1 MGDVSM
7 EAFTLLDEWPVEHV
21 AAAIVGRDGTVYRHG
36 DTGRRFPL
44 ASISKL
50 LLGRATLVAIE
61 EGIVSLDEPLD
72 TIGDLDLSW
81 CTMRHLLAHAAGFGF
96 DTTTRLA
103 APGTRRI
110 YSNVGIELA
119 GQVLEQRAALP
130 LLTYLSE
137 AVLEP
142 LGMHSTTLD
151 GSVATSIT
159 STVDDLVDFIGDLRS
174 PTLVT
179 AETDLAF
186 RTVQFPG
193 LAGVVPGIGRF
204 DDCGWGLT
212 AEVRGAKTPHWTGTR
227 NSAAT
232 FGHFGGAGTLLW
244 VDPVAQIACVVLTDR
259 TFGEWA
265 LRLWPLFA
273 DAVLDESAGIGR

>member
-1 MGDVSM
+1 MD
-7 EAFTLLDEWPVEHV
+7 AFTLLGDWPVDHL
-21 AAAIVGRDGTVYRHG
+21 AAAVVGRDGTVVRHG

-50 LLGRATLVAIE
+50 LLGRAALVAVE
-61 EGIVSLDEPLD
+61 EGIVTLDEPLGTVD
-72 TIGDLDLSW
+72 GVDLSW
-81 CTMRHLLAHAAGFGF
+81 CTLRHLLAHAAGFGF
-96 DTTTRLA
+96 DTATRLA

-119 GQVLEQRAALP
+119 GQMIEQRAALP
-130 LLTYLSE
+130 LLSYLSE

-142 LGMHSTTLD
+142 LGMSSTTVD

-159 STVDDLVDFIGDLRS
+159 STVDDLVGLIEELRT
-174 PTLVT
+174 PKLVT
-179 AETDLAF
+179 ADTHLDF

-212 AEVRGAKTPHWTGTR
+212 AEVRGTKSPHWTGTR
-227 NSAAT
+227 NSAPT
-232 FGHFGGAGTLLW
+232 FGHFGRAGTLLW

-265 LRLWPLFA
+265 LRMWPPFA
-273 DAVLDESAGIGR
+273 DAVLDEAAGVGR